1 MVSILNVMSSLFI
14 WYVMGVL
21 CNQVTLEN
29 EKNGDSIG
37 IPKFVNIQR
46 LGFAIAFMLLT
57 IRLCSICVVLY
68 HMIRGYKGVA
78 ELGAFVSSLIVVFI
92 VATATISAII
102 MSLVIAK
109 S

>member
-1 MVSILNVMSSLFI
+1 
-14 WYVMGVL
+14 MGVL

-29 EKNGDSIG
+29 EKNGDPLG

-46 LGFAIAFMLLT
+46 MGFALAFMLLT

-78 ELGAFVSSLIVVFI
+78 ELGDFVLSLILIFI
-92 VATATISAII
+92 VVTATISAII
-102 MSLVIAK
+102 MSLVITK